1 MSLHPSSAAR
11 NAGRDSRVPQRRAN
25 RVTMWPS
32 PFQQQQQTHD
42 EENNMIWPGQFR
54 NTQRWTST
62 FDAEALASR
71 MSLYVG
77 DGLLPQS
84 QQRVPDKW
92 TGQPHQQNSRR
103 GDRATWMQS
112 VLRDY
117 EEDSVPIW
125 EGNFDVEKRD
135 SFVSRPSGMSERSW
149 YRETIDPEKFDYRKP
164 REPLTEEQLGQADK
178 AGGLVTKEVL
188 MYDFP
193 GEGTLDDPYMVS
205 WIENDPA
212 NPLNFTK
219 GKKWLNAMILAIAVW
234 TVSIA
239 SSGFSQGQYYLSV
252 PFHSCM
258 KLTNIYRHPGY
269 QDRL

>member
-1 MSLHPSSAAR
+1 
-11 NAGRDSRVPQRRAN
+11 
-25 RVTMWPS
+25 MWPS
-32 PFQQQQQTHD
+32 PFQQQQQNHD

-54 NTQRWTST
+54 NTQRWTSN

-84 QQRVPDKW
+84 QRAPDQWAGQAQQRK
-92 TGQPHQQNSRR
+92 SRH
-103 GDRATWMQS
+103 GARATWMHS
-112 VLRDY
+112 VLKDY
-117 EEDSVPIW
+117 EEDSAPIW

-135 SFVSRPSGMSERSW
+135 SFVSRGGSERSW
-149 YRETIDPEKFDYRKP
+149 YRDTVDPEKFDYRKP
-164 REPLTEEQLGQADK
+164 RAPLTVEQLKKADQ

-188 MYDFP
+188 LYDFP

-205 WIENDPA
+205 WMENDPA

-219 GKKWLNAMILAIAVW
+219 GKKWLNAMILAVAVW

-239 SSGFSQGQYYLSV
+239 SSGFSQGKYLSIRAHTGMELTK
-252 PFHSCM
+252 FH
-258 KLTNIYRHPGY
+258 RHEGH

>member
-1 MSLHPSSAAR
+1 
-11 NAGRDSRVPQRRAN
+11 
-25 RVTMWPS
+25 MWPS
-32 PFQQQQQTHD
+32 PFQQQQQSQD
-42 EENNMIWPGQFR
+42 EENMIWPGQFR
-54 NTQRWTST
+54 NTQRWTSN

-71 MSLYVG
+71 MSVYVG

-84 QQRVPDKW
+84 QRVPDKW
-92 TGQPHQQNSRR
+92 TGSPHHQRKSRYG
-103 GDRATWMQS
+103 GDRATWMHS

-135 SFVSRPSGMSERSW
+135 SFASRPSGASDRSW
-149 YRETIDPEKFDYRKP
+149 YRETIDPEKFGYRKP
-164 REPLTEEQLGQADK
+164 REPLTEEQLSQADG

-193 GEGTLDDPYMVS
+193 GEGTLDDPYLVS

-212 NPLNFTK
+212 NPLNFAK

-234 TVSIA
+234 TVSVA
-239 SSGFSQGQYYLSV
+239 SSGFSQGQYLR
-252 PFHSCM
+252 HSAHPDM
-258 KLTNIYRHPGY
+258 KLTRSHRYQGY
-269 QDRL
+269 QDRLQCR

>member
-1 MSLHPSSAAR
+1 
-11 NAGRDSRVPQRRAN
+11 
-25 RVTMWPS
+25 MWPS
-32 PFQQQQQTHD
+32 PFQQQQQQNLD
-42 EENNMIWPGQFR
+42 EENNMAWPGQFR

-77 DGLLPQS
+77 DGLLPQT
-84 QQRVPDKW
+84 QRAPDQW
-92 TGQPHQQNSRR
+92 TGQAQNRKSRY
-103 GDRATWMQS
+103 GNRATWMQS
-112 VLRDY
+112 VLKDY
-117 EEDSVPIW
+117 EEDSAPIW

-135 SFVSRPSGMSERSW
+135 SFVSRPSGGSERSW
-149 YRETIDPEKFDYRKP
+149 YRETIDPEKFEYRKP
-164 REPLTEEQLGQADK
+164 REPLTDEQLGQADR

-188 MYDFP
+188 MHDFP

-219 GKKWLNAMILAIAVW
+219 GKKWLNATVLAIAVW

-239 SSGFSQGQYYLSV
+239 SSGFSQGQYSSRSL
-252 PFHSCM
+252 HTGTE
-258 KLTNIYRHPGY
+258 LTNFHRHKGY

>member
-1 MSLHPSSAAR
+1 M
-11 NAGRDSRVPQRRAN
+11 V
-25 RVTMWPS
+25 
-32 PFQQQQQTHD
+32 
-42 EENNMIWPGQFR
+42 WPGQFR
-54 NTQRWTST
+54 NTQRWTSN

-71 MSLYVG
+71 MSVYVG

-84 QQRVPDKW
+84 QRAPDQW
-92 TGQPHQQNSRR
+92 TGQSHYRKSRH
-103 GDRATWMQS
+103 GDRATWMHS
-112 VLRDY
+112 VLKDY
-117 EEDSVPIW
+117 EDDSVPIW

-135 SFVSRPSGMSERSW
+135 SFASRPGGSEKSW

-164 REPLTEEQLGQADK
+164 RDPLTDEQLRQADH

-205 WIENDPA
+205 WTENDPA
-212 NPLNFTK
+212 NPLNFAK

-239 SSGFSQGQYYLSV
+239 SSGFSQGQYFSV
-252 PFHSCM
+252 SDRSCM
-258 KLTNIYRHPGY
+258 GLTKIPQALGILRPTSMSTIPSPSCSRPPLSWAS
-269 QDRL
+269 QLARSPSPL